1 MSALDQE
8 QLERI
13 RATFPDHPGIR
24 TLLSHIQTQQDR
36 IDTLDE
42 RNANLSKAYRVTCNL
57 YEQQSIPLN
66 NIRVLARKHPLHEG
80 QPLPEEHAK
89 FITGVHY
96 WASETPGP
104 Q

>member
-1 MSALDQE
+1 MSVLEPE

-13 RATFPDHPGIR
+13 RATYPDHPGIK
-24 TLLSHIQTQQDR
+24 TLLAYIN
-36 IDTLDE
+36 TLKE